1 MWICILS
8 ILEINR
14 REKENFNL
22 LMKYDKQKEKSK
34 RKDNKFLEKLIIRME
49 NL

>member
-1 MWICILS
+1 MWIYILF

-34 RKDNKFLEKLIIRME
+34 IKDDKFLKKLIIRMKE
-49 NL
+49 L

>member
-8 ILEINR
+8 ILEVNR
-14 REKENFNL
+14 REKEKFNL
-22 LMKYDKQKEKSK
+22 LMKYDKQKRKSK
-34 RKDNKFLEKLIIRME
+34 RKDDKFLKKLIIRME